1 MIDINNMKSRINI
14 FGYENINDDAIIT
27 LYLSA
32 NKDISIIEE
41 FEDFFDFEY
50 INNGHRHRHEFKED
64 VLEKY
69 FNKLSI
75 ARISKY
81 SYLSDEF
88 IRKFSGRLDF
98 DLLSTYCV
106 LSNEII
112 DEFSDKINFA
122 YLSYYNKITLHV
134 AKKYID
140 LIKKNHVLDNP
151 NTTKEV
157 YDFVHEKHF
166 KTYIQNVY
174 NCI

>member
-1 MIDINNMKSRINI
+1 MIDINNTKARINI
-14 FGYENINDDAIIT
+14 FRYADINGDAIIM

-41 FEDFFDFEY
+41 FEDFFDFEH
-50 INNGHRHRHEFKED
+50 INNVRRHEFKED

-75 ARISKY
+75 AYISKY

-98 DLLSTYCV
+98 DLLSTNCV

-166 KTYIQNVY
+166 KNVY
-174 NCI
+174 TKHL